1 MAVINNFVDIEDVKY
16 YAKKQPFE
24 ENPKLPRAMVEPLH
38 RLVMTVNIML
48 TRLRINS
55 DREQYIFK
63 SFFFSDF
70 FRNFFRIY
78 LDFFQNCLEFI

>member
-48 TRLRINS
+48 TRLRINL
-55 DREQYIFK
+55 DRELYIFK
-63 SFFFSDF
+63 SFFSRIYNEFID
-70 FRNFFRIY
+70 NFFRLIPSPGV
-78 LDFFQNCLEFI
+78 FRV